1 MSDLNQVR
9 HRLKHTMVNT
19 RGILHTWQK
28 GAIFR
33 NKTTG
38 VQNCTRGI
46 HSTRSMSHILQT
58 NRHNL
63 TTQLTLFVHAIGIT
77 VFIFRDSYGFTY
89 SYSLK
94 STFKMFQWFLVA

>member
-1 MSDLNQVR
+1 
-9 HRLKHTMVNT
+9 MVNT

-63 TTQLTLFVHAIGIT
+63 TTQLTLFVHAIGI
-77 VFIFRDSYGFTY
+77 ILIYSCGLYGSHTHIKNGVWWPEPKRGFAIETK
-89 SYSLK
+89 L
-94 STFKMFQWFLVA
+94 